1 MGRRTLPGVILLTW
15 VLAVAGMMPA
25 GGTVQHV
32 PAQGAQGA
40 SATTGQEPE
49 AALDA
54 AADAT
59 LQATTVGPTTSR
71 LAGTDRYA
79 SAVAI
84 SRYVFADPSRVRSV
98 YLARGDVFADA
109 LTAGTLSDGPVL
121 LIKGSCA
128 SIPSVVLAEIAR
140 VTPDRVVALGGQA
153 AVCDAQLAQAAG
165 GRPTAR
171 LEGVD
176 RFETAATIA
185 HEAFP
190 AGPTTVYLANGAIT
204 PDAVVAGTLRD
215 GPVLLVSRD
224 GRTVPSATLAAI
236 TSLDPDRVV
245 ALGGTLSVTDAA
257 LVSAAQGRATARVGG
272 SDRYAT
278 ARLVADRAF
287 PARTSRVY
295 LARGDGENFV
305 DALSAGMLT
314 DGPVLITSGP
324 CDRVRSAPAA
334 ELRQR
339 VPDRVVALGGTVALC
354 DSTLVGASLAGR
366 GAVNCAVTA
375 CVALTFDDGPA
386 APTPT
391 LLNTLRTNRVPA
403 TFFVVGQMVDARPA
417 TTRRTHVEG
426 HVVANHTWDHQ
437 QLTLLTWAQQKWE
450 VDVTDD
456 EINQAGVPDT
466 TIMRPPYGSFDA
478 NTRALGFPLI
488 MWDVDPRDW
497 EGWSA
502 ATVRQRVVDAVR
514 PGSIVLQHDLHAN
527 SVAAVPGIIADLHA
541 RGYTLVTVPEL
552 VPGMDPGDVVYNRT
566 NVRTSSVP
574 ASPTDVIVLD
584 DGREL
589 GPVVDEAG
597 IPGLAPALTDE

>member
-1 MGRRTLPGVILLTW
+1 MW
-15 VLAVAGMMPA
+15 VLAVVGMVPVGGGGENGPDQVGSAVGTAVPEPA
-25 GGTVQHV
+25 ATV
-32 PAQGAQGA
+32 
-40 SATTGQEPE
+40 E
-49 AALDA
+49 AAA
-54 AADAT
+54 
-59 LQATTVGPTTSR
+59 VGATTSR
-71 LAGTDRYA
+71 LAGTDRYG

-84 SRYVFADPSRVRSV
+84 SRYEFADASTVRSV
-98 YLARGDVFADA
+98 YLARGDIYADA
-109 LTAGTLSDGPVL
+109 LTAGSLADGPVL
-121 LIKGSCA
+121 LIRGGCGLVPA
-128 SIPSVVLAEIAR
+128 VVMAEIAR
-140 VTPDRVVALGGQA
+140 VSPDRVVALGGPGS
-153 AVCDAQLAQAAG
+153 VCDTQLLEAAG
-165 GRPTAR
+165 GRATDR
-171 LEGVD
+171 LGGAD

-190 AGPTTVYLANGAIT
+190 AGPTTVYLANGSIT

-224 GRTVPSATLAAI
+224 GRSTPSATLAAI

-245 ALGGTLSVTDAA
+245 ALGGTVSVTDAA
-257 LVSAAQGRATARVGG
+257 LVSAAQGRATGRVGG
-272 SDRYAT
+272 VDRYET

-287 PARTSRVY
+287 PSRTSRVY

-305 DALSAGMLT
+305 DAVAAGMLT
-314 DGPVLITSGP
+314 DGPVLLSSGP
-324 CDRVRSAPAA
+324 CDRVRSASAA

-339 VPDRVVALGGTVALC
+339 VPDRIVALGGPAVLC

-366 GAVNCAVTA
+366 GPVDCAATA

-386 APTPT
+386 GPTPT
-391 LLNTLRTNRVPA
+391 LLNTLKAYRVPA
-403 TFFVVGQMVDARPA
+403 TFFVVGQMVDGRPA
-417 TTRRTHVEG
+417 TARRTYVEG
-426 HVVANHTWDHQ
+426 HVVGNHTWDHQ

-450 VDVTDD
+450 VDVTDN
-456 EINQAGVPDT
+456 ELNQQGIPDT
-466 TIMRPPYGSFDA
+466 TILRPPYGAYDT
-478 NTRALGFPLI
+478 NTRSLGFPLI

-514 PGSIVLQHDLHAN
+514 PGSIVLQHDLHPN
-527 SVAAVPGIIADLHA
+527 SVDAVPFIVADLHA

-552 VPGMDPGDVVYNRT
+552 VPGMAPGDIVYSRT
-566 NVRTSSVP
+566 TIRTSSVP
-574 ASPTDVIVLD
+574 SSPADVIVLD